1 MRPARPAPV
10 PLALEVRAD
19 EVGVAWGPADAPRGR
34 TLYRLTAKGRLEIV
48 DEVRAKDGAWRAFA
62 EMAYEKKKSS

>member
-1 MRPARPAPV
+1 M
-10 PLALEVRAD
+10 
-19 EVGVAWGPADAPRGR
+19 AWGPADAPRGR